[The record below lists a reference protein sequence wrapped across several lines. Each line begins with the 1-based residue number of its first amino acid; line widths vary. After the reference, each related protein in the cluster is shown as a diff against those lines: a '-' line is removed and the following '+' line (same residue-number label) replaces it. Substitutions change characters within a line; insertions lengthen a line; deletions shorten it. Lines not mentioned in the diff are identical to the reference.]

1 MQQLTKHHRHNP
13 VPQSKMVSIR
23 TQYTSSITILAIF
36 MCANHVSGLFSKS
49 IMGIRNAV
57 APPLI
62 KTLHDNN
69 ADKESATTAAN
80 TSKSDNAKVLV
91 EPRSLASLFRGV
103 PCSFIR
109 KIVTAESSDG
119 SIQMLGKTSDG
130 QGKRD
135 KGAIRR

>member
-1 MQQLTKHHRHNP
+1 
-13 VPQSKMVSIR
+13 MVSIR
-23 TQYTSSITILAIF
+23 TQYTSSITILLIF

-62 KTLHDNN
+62 KPLHYNN

-91 EPRSLASLFRGV
+91 KPRSVASLFRGV
-103 PCSFIR
+103 PFIR
-109 KIVTAESSDG
+109 EIVTAESSDG
-119 SIQMLGKTSDG
+119 SIQMLGNTSDG
-130 QGKRD
+130 QGKQDR
-135 KGAIRR
+135 GNGRR